1 MTCGQETLSKS
12 CRVNSLAIWNYDTS
26 FVPLMLVKQNMK
38 MRNAHCR
45 KFTKKHALIYHDKP
59 GVSGFVMPCRLPWQS
74 WLADDKLNLEGEIKS
89 RPGPFPMT
97 GILSLLFVTN
107 CSLCAAIPPSLMPPP
122 LTVQL
127 RAQALPSCLVTSSQT
142 TDTDC
147 DYQDWK
153 GQFMSRKMHWVGCW
167 SSLLFSIFN
176 LCEMSSIW
184 F

>member
-26 FVPLMLVKQNMK
+26 FVPLILVKQNMK

-74 WLADDKLNLEGEIKS
+74 WLADDKLNLEGKIKS

-97 GILSLLFVTN
+97 GILNSQSFVCDQLFSLCCSPSLCDASTLDCTAKSSGPPLLFGDFFSNHRHRLWLSRLKRSIYVSKN
-107 CSLCAAIPPSLMPPP
+107 
-122 LTVQL
+122 
-127 RAQALPSCLVTSSQT
+127 ALGWLLIISSFQHT
-142 TDTDC
+142 
-147 DYQDWK
+147 
-153 GQFMSRKMHWVGCW
+153 
-167 SSLLFSIFN
+167 
-176 LCEMSSIW
+176 
-184 F
+184 

>member
-1 MTCGQETLSKS
+1 MTCGQETLWKS

-26 FVPLMLVKQNMK
+26 FVPLILVKQNMK

-107 CSLCAAIPPSLMPPP
+107 CSLCIVNRP
-122 LTVQL
+122 LWCLHSTPDCT
-127 RAQALPSCLVTSSQT
+127 APGLPSCLVTSQT
-142 TDTDC
+142 TDRL
-147 DYQDWK
+147 WLSGLK
-153 GQFMSRKMHWVGCW
+153 RSMFVSK
-167 SSLLFSIFN
+167 N
-176 LCEMSSIW
+176 APK
-184 F
+184 